1 MKYLFTYLVLIQSTL
16 FSIESIYGKISN
28 ILNPT
33 EEDYRILQH
42 YLLEAERPY
51 LDWLNIFIRDPGD
64 GHRYDVRVRNLRLIK
79 DNEKPVLETVYCNTS
94 PDDRDTCIISYAS
107 FNDWYP
113 DGVKRLSSKLQEVG
127 FHGHYIYR
135 IGGWP
140 DIAGGSLQLAHVP
153 YSFKICMFKEALSY
167 GYKKILWLDASIIP
181 LQDLSS
187 LFEIIE
193 KEGYLIASDSNVF
206 SNYINEKVLNYFN
219 LTFDDSKNVE
229 AIAAGIVGFDF
240 TNKNAIEIFD
250 AWSTVAFELHG
261 FLSPRCDQTGLA
273 AVLYQLK
280 LPPTC
285 KLTNICTWERDRI
298 KPCHSLFIEYN
309 RNL

>member
-1 MKYLFTYLVLIQSTL
+1 MKYLIAYLLVIQSTL
-16 FSIESIYGKISN
+16 FSIESIYNKISN

-33 EEDYRILQH
+33 EEDYKILQH
-42 YLLEAERPY
+42 YLLEGERSY
-51 LDWLNIFIRDPGD
+51 LDWLNIFIEDPRD
-64 GHRYDVRVRNLRLIK
+64 GHRYDLRVRSLRLIK
-79 DNEKPVLETVYCNTS
+79 DNKEPVLETVYCNTS
-94 PDDRDTCIISYAS
+94 PDDRDICIISYAS
-107 FNDWYP
+107 FNGWYP
-113 DGVKRLSSKLQEVG
+113 DGVRRLRSRLQEVE

-167 GYKKILWLDASIIP
+167 GYKKILWLDTSIIP

-193 KEGYLIASDSNVF
+193 KKGYLIASDSYTF
-206 SNYINEKVLNYFN
+206 SSYINEKVLNYFN
-219 LTFDDSKNVE
+219 LSFDESKAIE
-229 AIAAGIVGFDF
+229 AVAAGIVGFDF
-240 TNKNAIEIFD
+240 TNNHAKKIFD
-250 AWSTVAFELHG
+250 AWSTVAFELDG

-273 AVLYQLK
+273 LVLYQLN

-298 KPCHSLFIEYN
+298 KPYHSLFIGYN